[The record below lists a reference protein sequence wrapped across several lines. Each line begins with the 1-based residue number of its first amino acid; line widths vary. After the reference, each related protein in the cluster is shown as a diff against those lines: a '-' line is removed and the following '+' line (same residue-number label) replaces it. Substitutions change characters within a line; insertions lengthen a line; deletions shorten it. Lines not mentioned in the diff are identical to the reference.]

1 MSSEADYHRQQ
12 LRDFGN
18 LGVAVLGLSRQQY
31 LADVLR
37 GTIEAALVA
46 SKLDPAEFVG
56 FLLSPSGVEL
66 RNNIVAQVVGAEAT
80 KIQVDTVHVV
90 DRRP

>member
-1 MSSEADYHRQQ
+1 MSGEADYHRQQ
-12 LRDFGN
+12 LRDFGS

-37 GTIEAALVA
+37 GAIEATLVA
-46 SKLDPAEFVG
+46 SKLDPEAFIG
-56 FLLSPSGVEL
+56 FLLSPSGAEL

-80 KIQVDTVHVV
+80 KVTVDAVHVI